1 MLLRSFLFDKLCIN
15 YYNDGVGDT
24 MDKRYINQIEVIIN
38 LFTFDK
44 GKLKVLLF
52 RRSEEPFKG
61 YWMLPSNL
69 LMVSETIEECALYTI
84 EEMVGLNDIYLKQCN
99 VFSKIDR
106 LPNERIIGNSL
117 IGLVDSQTIYFKKN
131 NSLYESAWFTYDELP
146 KMVYDHNEILIN
158 AIEYLKNELKQVE
171 VLKKLFNNCFTMTEL
186 QKVYEIIYG
195 KELDR
200 RNFRKKI
207 LSMNIIEPTGDKNIN
222 GNGRPAELYQF
233 IEKKSLF

>member
-1 MLLRSFLFDKLCIN
+1 MFDKLCIN
-15 YYNDGVGDT
+15 YYNYGVGDN
-24 MDKRYINQIEVIIN
+24 MDKRYINQIEVIVN

-52 RRSEEPFKG
+52 RRSEDPFKG

-69 LMVSETIEECALYTI
+69 LMVSETIEECASYTI
-84 EEMVGLNDIYLKQCN
+84 NEMAGLDNIYLKQCN

-106 LPNERIIGNSL
+106 LPNDRIIGNSL
-117 IGLVDSQTIYFKKN
+117 IGLVDSQTIGFK
-131 NSLYESAWFTYDELP
+131 NSNYESAWFTYDELP
-146 KMVYDHNEILIN
+146 KMVYDHSEILN
-158 AIEYLKNELKQVE
+158 DSIEHLKTELKKVE

-186 QKVYEIIYG
+186 QKIYEIIYG
-195 KELDR
+195 KKLDR

-222 GNGRPAELYQF
+222 GTGRPAELYQF
-233 IEKKSLF
+233 IEQKDLF

>member
-1 MLLRSFLFDKLCIN
+1 MFDKLRIN
-15 YYNDGVGDT
+15 YYNYGVGDT
-24 MDKRYINQIEVIIN
+24 MDKRYINQIEVIVN

-69 LMVSETIEECALYTI
+69 LMVSETIEECALYTVN
-84 EEMVGLNDIYLKQCN
+84 EMAGLSDVYLKQCN
-99 VFSKIDR
+99 VFSKINR
-106 LPNERIIGNSL
+106 LPNERIVGNSL
-117 IGLVDSQTIYFKKN
+117 IGLVDSQTIYAKKP

-146 KMVYDHNEILIN
+146 KMVYDHNEILID
-158 AIEYLKNELKQVE
+158 AIEYLRNELKQVD

-186 QKVYEIIYG
+186 QKVYEIIYN

-222 GNGRPAELYQF
+222 STGRPAELYQF
-233 IEKKSLF
+233 IEKKDLF